1 MGNRITVVLQDAYN
15 NATSVYAHWLGD
27 SAYDTVKTVLAT
39 TDRIG
44 DDAYLS
50 AQIIHALMAEGYD
63 IKAGTGIGI
72 ESGTRDPLWDDND
85 PMFVRTTTGEY
96 RIGDGEWVNAND

>member
-1 MGNRITVVLQDAYN
+1 MGNRITITLQDAYN

-27 SAYDTVKTVLAT
+27 DAYDIVKSVLET

-50 AQIIHALMAEGYD
+50 AQIVHALMAQGFSEAD
-63 IKAGTGIGI
+63 GTGIGI
-72 ESGTRDPLWDDND
+72 EAGTRDPLWDDNE

-96 RIGDGEWVNAND
+96 RIGDGEWVNPNE